1 MEKKISSLDLIPT
14 APNAWIWRDTDGGRE
29 FLPSATIPAKDESL
43 WHECT
48 DADKAAYEA
57 AMAEQHPEES
67 PEVEDDWVND
77 TGDPATDPILSP
89 SILEEGSV

>member
-29 FLPSATIPAKDESL
+29 FLPSATIPAKDEPL

-48 DADKAAYEA
+48 QSQKEEYEEE
-57 AMAEQHPEES
+57 MRKKEEELLNAEGEKVH
-67 PEVEDDWVND
+67 
-77 TGDPATDPILSP
+77 
-89 SILEEGSV
+89 SV

>member
-29 FLPSATIPAKDESL
+29 FLPSATIPAKDEHL

-48 DADKAAYEA
+48 DQDKEEYEA
-57 AMAEQHPEES
+57 ALAEALAESESDTIEE
-67 PEVEDDWVND
+67 E
-77 TGDPATDPILSP
+77 PI
-89 SILEEGSV
+89 IEQ

>member
-57 AMAEQHPEES
+57 EQAAMAEVEAES
-67 PEVEDDWVND
+67 EVLPND
-77 TGDPATDPILSP
+77 GGTDIES
-89 SILEEGSV
+89 

>member
-57 AMAEQHPEES
+57 AMAEAEAES
-67 PEVEDDWVND
+67 ETD
-77 TGDPATDPILSP
+77 TM
-89 SILEEGSV
+89 EGSV

>member
-57 AMAEQHPEES
+57 AMAEQEADRLEVLPNDGVTDIES
-67 PEVEDDWVND
+67 
-77 TGDPATDPILSP
+77 
-89 SILEEGSV
+89 

>member
-14 APNAWIWRDTDGGRE
+14 APNVWIWRDTDGGRE

-48 DADKAAYEA
+48 QSQKEEYEEE
-57 AMAEQHPEES
+57 MRKKEEELLNAEGEKVH
-67 PEVEDDWVND
+67 
-77 TGDPATDPILSP
+77 
-89 SILEEGSV
+89 SV

>member
-48 DADKAAYEA
+48 PSQKEEYEEE
-57 AMAEQHPEES
+57 MRKKEEELLNAEGEKVH
-67 PEVEDDWVND
+67 
-77 TGDPATDPILSP
+77 
-89 SILEEGSV
+89 SV

>member
-48 DADKAAYEA
+48 DADKAAYERSVTETETT
-57 AMAEQHPEES
+57 AES
-67 PEVEDDWVND
+67 EVEPNE
-77 TGDPATDPILSP
+77 A
-89 SILEEGSV
+89 EEGTSL